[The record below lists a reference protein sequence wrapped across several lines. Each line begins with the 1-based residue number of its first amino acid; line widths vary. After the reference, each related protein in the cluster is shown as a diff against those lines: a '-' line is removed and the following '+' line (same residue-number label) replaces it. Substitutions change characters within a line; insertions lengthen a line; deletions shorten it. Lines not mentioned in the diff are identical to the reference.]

1 RKMLR
6 QMRQD
11 MLDRHE
17 ISMLEAPWR
26 YCDGVMSEGY
36 DRAKARDGK
45 EVESYPAL
53 RSHLLSTPAQP
64 MEGLLPASL
73 DTEASTADENLLITS
88 VQLFEEPQFQR
99 WLLDHEQVNPYI
111 EQISQVQES
120 PLVLNR
126 FQQQDRLQTI
136 IEKAIGEVFSA
147 ENSRSYARRLEE

>member
-1 RKMLR
+1 LRREIHRSLYKLTQKGVKAERPVQEQGRSILTPIEPEGYLSPIDGHGDRLLWLVKPRVGGGLLYLSALVNEPAGMRYVEGGEVTRKMLR

-64 MEGLLPASL
+64 MEGL
-73 DTEASTADENLLITS
+73 
-88 VQLFEEPQFQR
+88 
-99 WLLDHEQVNPYI
+99 
-111 EQISQVQES
+111 
-120 PLVLNR
+120 
-126 FQQQDRLQTI
+126 
-136 IEKAIGEVFSA
+136 
-147 ENSRSYARRLEE
+147 